1 MTKILVLGSK
11 GFLGSRVTNLL
22 MQQQNT
28 EVIPH
33 DRSIFSLS
41 DVAQLTSF
49 LEFHRPDAI
58 VNCAASVNFSS
69 HVKDD
74 YFYNVNVLVS
84 AILASYSLNN
94 NKFYVHASGT
104 IVHGVRAS
112 YVSKNSPYN
121 PDSPYGYSKY
131 LAELNILASGSKN
144 AIIRFG
150 GIWGMEGPEHLGI
163 NKALRNASIGK
174 QLTVAGGGSKKLYS
188 C

>member
-58 VNCAASVNFSS
+58 ALKVTALDQYGEPSTAKSVNLS
-69 HVKDD
+69 
-74 YFYNVNVLVS
+74 
-84 AILASYSLNN
+84 
-94 NKFYVHASGT
+94 
-104 IVHGVRAS
+104 
-112 YVSKNSPYN
+112 
-121 PDSPYGYSKY
+121 
-131 LAELNILASGSKN
+131 
-144 AIIRFG
+144 
-150 GIWGMEGPEHLGI
+150 
-163 NKALRNASIGK
+163 
-174 QLTVAGGGSKKLYS
+174 GGGFSLQPDTVYYS
-188 C
+188 ITVE